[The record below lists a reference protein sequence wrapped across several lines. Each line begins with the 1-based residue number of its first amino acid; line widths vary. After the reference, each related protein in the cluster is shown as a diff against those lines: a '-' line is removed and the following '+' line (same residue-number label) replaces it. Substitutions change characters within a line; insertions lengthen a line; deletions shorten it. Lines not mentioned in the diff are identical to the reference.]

1 MTEYTIDFSV
11 WATIK
16 AESIDD
22 GYAQGQAIINI
33 MAAELAKHGI
43 EISAV
48 VDDNGL
54 EEVN

>member
-11 WATIK
+11 WTTIK

-43 EISAV
+43 QISAV

>member
-11 WATIK
+11 WTTIK

-22 GYAQGQAIINI
+22 GYAQGQTIINI